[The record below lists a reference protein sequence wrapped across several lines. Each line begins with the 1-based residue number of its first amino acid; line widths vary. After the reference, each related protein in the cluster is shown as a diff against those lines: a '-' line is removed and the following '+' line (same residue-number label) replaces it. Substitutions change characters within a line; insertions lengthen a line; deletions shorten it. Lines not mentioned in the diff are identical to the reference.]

1 MNPDDDRMSLALRL
15 DCWTSCLAFGRGFL
29 FLDEPFEIVDHLIEC
44 DQGEAERHELNDGPQ
59 AHHRRADPEP
69 SESVFADW
77 SIDDAF
83 WTKPL

>member
-1 MNPDDDRMSLALRL
+1 MRMRSAELVRWSVRSAKRDWDIKLPARHREHV
-15 DCWTSCLAFGRGFL
+15 WRV
-29 FLDEPFEIVDHLIEC
+29 VDHLIEC
-44 DQGEAERHELNDGPQ
+44 DQREAERHELNDGPQ